1 MKDITCTAQTTSTLT
16 VETGITDMGTG
27 EFVEKG
33 FLWRAGSSGNPTLDN
48 CDNSMKVD
56 GTERSTYSATITDLQ
71 VGTSYRVRGYVKTTM
86 DGATVIAYT
95 EAITGTTID
104 KANATMKTISTTL
117 DGDCTI
123 SATCGISNLG
133 TGELVEK
140 GFCWKIDDTPSLDNC
155 DGHTAV
161 SDGSDESYSATI
173 ENLHYNSTYFVRAY
187 AKTVIEGDTL
197 LAYSSFNQVLTKS
210 IRLYDSVYEYAGYI
224 IIKITFEDNYADLF
238 TESSAAIVEQGGIS
252 ISVNDESFV
261 KDTGSGITLTGV
273 ESDSTIKI
281 RMRAKH
287 KDGYYIYQ
295 DTNTYETLK
304 TPSKEDIDNPE
315 IIN

>member
-1 MKDITCTAQTTSTLT
+1 
-16 VETGITDMGTG
+16 
-27 EFVEKG
+27 
-33 FLWRAGSSGNPTLDN
+33 
-48 CDNSMKVD
+48 
-56 GTERSTYSATITDLQ
+56 
-71 VGTSYRVRGYVKTTM
+71 
-86 DGATVIAYT
+86 
-95 EAITGTTID
+95 
-104 KANATMKTISTTL
+104 MKTISTTL